1 MNPQHDP
8 LRGDWENTYLS
19 LYLFVSVSLSDF
31 GKISVLFKLCNP
43 TKLNQTFDLSKYIVG
58 LRFPSFLSQE
68 ISVAPPLWGWGWAL
82 CEVSLSLEISTFWA
96 IGADWSPLWIVG
108 SLAPGSLAT
117 TWTRAGGNC
126 NYSSSPATPALPA
139 APRRAP
145 ASASNHQQSPPSHSS
160 TTTATAR
167 NRKCIGNPGRVS
179 SYYQEMAW
187 SSLLYCTQ
195 SKRSR
200 RKIPRDQSKIIWIA
214 LLSSEFHLDTEKLE
228 GPFKKI
234 FPWSLRSRAVRSSY
248 NKYRYSI
255 NVKCSTNSIQ
265 SFIRKSEACFL
276 TNILEILKLAYN

>member
-108 SLAPGSLAT
+108 SLAPRSLAT
-117 TWTRAGGNC
+117 TWTRAGVGNC

-160 TTTATAR
+160 TTTATATAR

-234 FPWSLRSRAVRSSY
+234 FPWSLRSRPERSFD
-248 NKYRYSI
+248 NKFRGIIQYKY
-255 NVKCSTNSIQ
+255 CTNS
-265 SFIRKSEACFL
+265 SIRSGPFNHSWGKVKFFL
-276 TNILEILKLAYN
+276 LSQ